1 MSGTTFG
8 DYPREDGQP
17 ALMPYGRN
25 DGSMF
30 AARLHVET
38 RAGLLSSNSEGRFVS
53 HPRPARDAST
63 LKEAA
68 RMGAI

>member
-30 AARLHVET
+30 AARFNVET
-38 RAGLLSSNSEGRFVS
+38 RAGLLSSNSEGRLMA

-63 LKEAA
+63 T
-68 RMGAI
+68 